1 MSLNI
6 MISHIISDSINQSQF
21 LIDISGN
28 QDSAVCRKSSIS
40 LNSQANPN
48 PLFSSDVCVSNAYQ
62 CPYLLHVQHLS
73 FGEGPLLPRPSK
85 CMII

>member
-28 QDSAVCRKSSIS
+28 
-40 LNSQANPN
+40 
-48 PLFSSDVCVSNAYQ
+48 
-62 CPYLLHVQHLS
+62 
-73 FGEGPLLPRPSK
+73 
-85 CMII
+85 